1 MDQRSGSH
9 FWLNW
14 SNNISRSGT
23 PTNRLSA
30 VGPTPPQQTATT
42 AVASQQQAKHNNG
55 NNEVY
60 YLNHVKNSPRLDG
73 TPRRLLSNG
82 RHSRDNSATRNNPH
96 NHNQAVGDG
105 VGKSHGTPTHCHYGT
120 PRREP
125 HPSNN
130 GGGANGHHYS
140 TTGSYMT
147 RSGPPAIVYGTPQHN
162 NVASSS
168 VFTTFYPSPLLSRSA
183 PGLDVLYQQHQRCGS
198 GGNSGRGTPVHHH
211 MQQQLNSS
219 AAHHV
224 YATPNQNNNYEGRFH
239 GFLNDN
245 FTFITTLVSYL
256 LIKRV

>member
-23 PTNRLSA
+23 PTNRLST
-30 VGPTPPQQTATT
+30 VGPTPPQQTATNV
-42 AVASQQQAKHNNG
+42 VASQQQQAKHNNG

-82 RHSRDNSATRNNPH
+82 RQSRDNSATRNNPH
-96 NHNQAVGDG
+96 NHNQTVGD
-105 VGKSHGTPTHCHYGT
+105 VVSKSHGTPTHCHYGT

-130 GGGANGHHYS
+130 GAGTNGHHYS
-140 TTGSYMT
+140 TAGSYMT
-147 RSGPPAIVYGTPQHN
+147 RSGPPAIVYGTSQHN
-162 NVASSS
+162 NIASSS

-183 PGLDVLYQQHQRCGS
+183 PGLDALYQQQQRCGS

-211 MQQQLNSS
+211 VQQQLNST
-219 AAHHV
+219 AAHNI
-224 YATPNQNNNYEGRFH
+224 YATPNQNNNYEGRFK
-239 GFLNDN
+239 GFIL
-245 FTFITTLVSYL
+245 
-256 LIKRV
+256 